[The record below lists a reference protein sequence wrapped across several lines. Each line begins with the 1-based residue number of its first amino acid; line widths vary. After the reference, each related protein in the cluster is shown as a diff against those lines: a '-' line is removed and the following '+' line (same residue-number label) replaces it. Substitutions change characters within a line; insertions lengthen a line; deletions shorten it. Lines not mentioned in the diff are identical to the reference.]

1 MTVGHSN
8 GSNANVT
15 IISQGNQ
22 QNNSGYQIITGETKP
37 SVDSNNAKSSFVRVG
52 ENQWYYYDQY
62 GQKVK
67 GEKVI
72 DGKAYYFLENGLQAR
87 DSLVKGSD
95 GYTYYY
101 DKNGVKAINGFYDF
115 AGYRKDVRY
124 FDCYGHMATGLK
136 WVAQPSTLIHKQVS
150 KLKTSLFASQMAVS
164 VTSSLILVIWL

>member
-1 MTVGHSN
+1 MTVGQSN
-8 GSNANVT
+8 GSNTNVT

-22 QNNSGYQIITGETKP
+22 QNNSGYQIISGETKP

-101 DKNGVKAINGFYDF
+101 DKKWRE
-115 AGYRKDVRY
+115 GYQWFLRFCR
-124 FDCYGHMATGLK
+124 L
-136 WVAQPSTLIHKQVS
+136 P
-150 KLKTSLFASQMAVS
+150 
-164 VTSSLILVIWL
+164 

>member
-1 MTVGHSN
+1 MVLLRP
-8 GSNANVT
+8 
-15 IISQGNQ
+15 IC
-22 QNNSGYQIITGETKP
+22 
-37 SVDSNNAKSSFVRVG
+37 
-52 ENQWYYYDQY
+52 
-62 GQKVK
+62 QKVK

-124 FDCYGHMATGLK
+124 FDCYGHMATGLIEMGG
-136 WVAQPSTLIHKQVS
+136 TTFYLIHKQVS

-164 VTSSLILVIWL
+164 VTSS

>member
-1 MTVGHSN
+1 MSLSFHK
-8 GSNANVT
+8 VT
-15 IISQGNQ
+15 SKITQVTKSSQVR
-22 QNNSGYQIITGETKP
+22 TKP

-101 DKNGVKAINGFYDF
+101 DKMV
-115 AGYRKDVRY
+115 
-124 FDCYGHMATGLK
+124 
-136 WVAQPSTLIHKQVS
+136 
-150 KLKTSLFASQMAVS
+150 
-164 VTSSLILVIWL
+164 